1 MLSIK
6 STAMKIAGVAVIA
19 SGLMFAASQSKA
31 AELGD
36 TDTAI
41 KIPINEWTGQHLS
54 AHLMG
59 QLLGKLGYKTEY
71 VTAGAVPQYAALSQG
86 DLHVQPESWD
96 NNVGD
101 IYPKAVDAGD
111 IVIVGDTGLS
121 AREGWIYPPYMKEK
135 CPGLP
140 DWKALYDCA
149 QAFGTPET
157 FPKGR
162 LITYPADWGTRS
174 KDLVEQIKLPFV
186 PVAGGSEGAMVAEIK
201 AAYDAQQPML
211 MMFWQ
216 PHWLFAD
223 YEFEW
228 VDWPKDAKECEEKA
242 GVAAGTMTE
251 CGFQQ
256 ANVLKITSKDF
267 KTKWPA
273 AQVLVEKFTFTNKQ
287 QNPLIAE
294 VDNNGRKIEEVVA
307 EWISNNEAV
316 WQPWIDAAKN

>member
-6 STAMKIAGVAVIA
+6 STAMRIAGVAVIA
-19 SGLMFAASQSKA
+19 SGLMFAATQPQA

-54 AHLMG
+54 AHLLG
-59 QLLGKLGYKTEY
+59 QLLNKLGYKTEY
-71 VTAGAVPQYAALSQG
+71 VTAGAVPQFTAMVQG
-86 DLHVQPESWD
+86 DLHVQPETWE

-101 IYPKAVDAGD
+101 IYPKAVEAGD
-111 IVIVGDTGLS
+111 LLIVGESGVS

-162 LITYPADWGTRS
+162 LVTYPADWGTRS

-228 VDWPKDAKECEEKA
+228 VDWPKDPKECEEKA
-242 GVAAGTMTE
+242 GLASGTMTE

-256 ANVLKITSKDF
+256 AKVLKVTWKDF

-273 AQVLVEKFTFTNKQ
+273 AQVLVENFAFTNEQ

-294 VDNNGRKIEEVVA
+294 VDNKGRKIEEVVA

-316 WQPWIDAAKN
+316 WKPWIDAAKN

>member
-1 MLSIK
+1 MAKFKSGIFKLS
-6 STAMKIAGVAVIA
+6 GVAVVA
-19 SGLMFAASQSKA
+19 AGLMFAGTHAQA

-36 TDTAI
+36 TETAI

-54 AHLMG
+54 AHLLG
-59 QLLGKLGYKTEY
+59 QLLNKVGYKTEY
-71 VTAGAVPQYAALSQG
+71 VTAGAVPQFAAMAQG
-86 DLHVQPESWD
+86 DLHVQPETWE

-101 IYPKAVDAGD
+101 IYPKAVESGD
-111 IVIVGDTGLS
+111 LLIVGDAGLS

-162 LITYPADWGTRS
+162 LVTYPADWGTRS

-186 PVAGGSEGAMVAEIK
+186 PIAGGSEGAMVAEIK
-201 AAYDAQQPML
+201 AAYDAKQPML

-223 YEFEW
+223 YKFDW
-228 VDWPKDAKECEEKA
+228 VEWPKDAKECEEKA
-242 GVAAGTMTE
+242 GLAAGTMTE

-256 ANVLKITSKDF
+256 AKVLKVTNKDF

-273 AQVLVEKFTFTNKQ
+273 AQVLLENYTFTNDQ

-294 VDNNGRKIEEVVA
+294 VDSKGRKLEEVVA
-307 EWISNNEAV
+307 EWLSNNEAI
-316 WQPWIDAAKN
+316 WKPWVDAAKN

>member
-6 STAMKIAGVAVIA
+6 STALKIAGVAVIA
-19 SGLMFAASQSKA
+19 SGLMFAATQPQA

-36 TDTAI
+36 ADAAI

-54 AHLMG
+54 AHLLG
-59 QLLGKLGYKTEY
+59 QLLNKLGYKTEY
-71 VTAGAVPQYAALSQG
+71 VTAGAVPQFTAMVQG
-86 DLHVQPESWD
+86 DLHVQPETWE

-101 IYPKAVDAGD
+101 IYPKAVEAGEL
-111 IVIVGDTGLS
+111 IIVGESGLS

-162 LITYPADWGTRS
+162 LVTYPADWGTRS
-174 KDLVEQIKLPFV
+174 KDLVEQLKLPFV

-201 AAYDAQQPML
+201 SAYDAQQPML

-223 YEFEW
+223 YQFEW
-228 VDWPKDAKECEEKA
+228 VDWPTDPKECEEKA
-242 GVAAGTMTE
+242 GLAPGTMTE

-256 ANVLKITSKDF
+256 AKVLKVTWKDF
-267 KTKWPA
+267 KTEWPA
-273 AQVLVEKFTFTNKQ
+273 AQVLVENFAFTNEQ

-294 VDNNGRKIEEVVA
+294 VDNKGRKIEEVVA

-316 WQPWIDAAKN
+316 WKPWIDAAKN

>member
-19 SGLMFAASQSKA
+19 SGLMFAANQPEA

-36 TDTAI
+36 TDSAI

-54 AHLMG
+54 AHLLG
-59 QLLGKLGYKTEY
+59 QLLNKLGYKTEY
-71 VTAGAVPQYAALSQG
+71 VTAGAVPQFTAMVQG
-86 DLHVQPESWD
+86 DLHVQPETWE

-101 IYPKAVDAGD
+101 IYPKAVEAGD
-111 IVIVGDTGLS
+111 LLIVGESGLS

-140 DWKALYDCA
+140 NWKALYDCA

-162 LITYPADWGTRS
+162 LVTYPADWGTRS

-228 VDWPKDAKECEEKA
+228 VDWPKDPKECEEKA
-242 GVAAGTMTE
+242 GLAAGAMTE

-256 ANVLKITSKDF
+256 AKVLKVTWKDF

-273 AQVLVEKFTFTNKQ
+273 AQVLVENFTFTNEQ

-316 WQPWIDAAKN
+316 WKPWINAAKN